1 MSQGEVLAAPSYGAS
16 KHYVLTSTLNAK
28 FKLGYFLS
36 ITKKK
41 KIDTTYSWGLGLY
54 IPALSNELQMTFL
67 LLKYMSQVIWMQEEM
82 SQSSGGTAITK
93 IDAFPQ
99 VLSF

>member
-1 MSQGEVLAAPSYGAS
+1 MQNSNWDISYRS
-16 KHYVLTSTLNAK
+16 LR
-28 FKLGYFLS
+28 
-36 ITKKK
+36 KK
-41 KIDTTYSWGLGLY
+41 KIDTKYSWGLGLY

-67 LLKYMSQVIWMQEEM
+67 LLKYMSRVIWMQEEM

-93 IDAFPQ
+93 IDLFPQ

>member
-1 MSQGEVLAAPSYGAS
+1 MLSCTDTQLWGF
-16 KHYVLTSTLNAK
+16 KTSCLNINTECK
-28 FKLGYFLS
+28 IQIGIFPIGHLE
-36 ITKKK
+36 K
-41 KIDTTYSWGLGLY
+41 KIDTKYSWGLGLY

-67 LLKYMSQVIWMQEEM
+67 LLKYMSRVIWMQEEM